1 MDKYQVCIR
10 HHKLAGR
17 GRCNYVIWMTL
28 LIIVCIIETQIL
40 FVRCLVGLTL
50 PDNDEDLLEEFNH
63 AMYKTQQVQ
72 LIL

>member
-1 MDKYQVCIR
+1 
-10 HHKLAGR
+10 
-17 GRCNYVIWMTL
+17 MTL

-40 FVRCLVGLTL
+40 FVRCLVGSTL